1 MKNKKGDLPQQH
13 LVYIIILVMV
23 ISLFLLAVNTK
34 ADSRGIKKQV
44 LETQLALM
52 IDSAM
57 PETNLTVKK
66 QYISGYVNDILIKES
81 RIYVSVDG
89 LKSLD
94 GYPLIT
100 QYKVYVI
107 ELDDKFIIE
116 VKDE

>member
-1 MKNKKGDLPQQH
+1 MKNKRGNLPQQH

-34 ADSRGIKKQV
+34 ADSRGIKKQII
-44 LETQLALM
+44 EKQLALM

-57 PETNLTVKK
+57 PETNLTVRK
-66 QYISGYVNDILIKES
+66 QYINGYINDIIIKDS

-100 QYKVYVI
+100 ENKVYVTK
-107 ELDDKFIIE
+107 LDDKYIIE
-116 VKDE
+116 VRR